1 MLGLFRRASG
11 MWCWVK
17 LVEMWPIRVEAVVV
31 VNVWWSGVDR
41 PRQAFDN
48 RKYFVGYQSFF
59 MGRGVRLLLHVS
71 LLFCL
76 VIRCHRTGISSN
88 WWVNCSS

>member
-48 RKYFVGYQSFF
+48 RVVWVYDPASCFGMANSTVVLEKQVH
-59 MGRGVRLLLHVS
+59 RLLLAAAS
-71 LLFCL
+71 KFGAL
-76 VIRCHRTGISSN
+76 TPGK
-88 WWVNCSS
+88 